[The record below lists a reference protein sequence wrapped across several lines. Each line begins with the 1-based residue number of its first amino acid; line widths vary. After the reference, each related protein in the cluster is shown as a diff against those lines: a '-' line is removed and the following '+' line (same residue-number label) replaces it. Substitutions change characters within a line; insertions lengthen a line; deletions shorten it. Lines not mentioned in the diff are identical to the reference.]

1 MGTSRFEP
9 GMVIDNFRLEQ
20 HIHEGSMA
28 TLWRVARPEGGQ
40 PLMMKMPLLREGDD
54 PAAIVGFE
62 VEQMIMPIL
71 SGVHVPRFIGAGDF
85 SKQPYIVMELI
96 PGSSLRARLDEA
108 PLGAEEVAAI
118 GTRVAIALHDLHSQ
132 HVIHFDLKPSNVM
145 FRDSGEAVLIDFG
158 LARHDRLPD
167 LLAEQ
172 FRLPMGTGPYISP
185 EQVLR
190 VRNDPR
196 SDLFALGVSLYHLA
210 TATRPFG
217 VPTTLH
223 GLRRRL
229 YRDPVP
235 PRALSASCPR
245 WLQEIILR
253 CLEVD
258 PRRRYETAAHLAF
271 ELQHPEQIALT
282 ARAQRLV
289 QDGALTVAKRWF
301 RTLGAEPDSR
311 QSAASQLLSAPIVV
325 VAVDLTQVSE
335 ALAAA
340 LLSTARNVLET
351 QPGARLACITVLR
364 TSRIAVDFNVDE
376 QGRNLR
382 VMRLVELK
390 HWARLL
396 GISEGKITY
405 HVLEGPDPA
414 RVIVDFADSNRVD
427 HIVIGARGSSA
438 LRRYLGSV
446 SSQVVAEANCSV
458 TVVRT
463 PDGARSPDAEAVSR
477 PNAGLRE

>member
-1 MGTSRFEP
+1 MVASHLQP
-9 GMVIDNFRLEQ
+9 GMVIDGFRLDEQ
-20 HIHEGSMA
+20 LHKGSMA

-40 PLMMKMPLLREGDD
+40 PLVMKMPLLREGDD

-62 VEQMIMPIL
+62 VEQMILPIL
-71 SGVHVPRFIGAGDF
+71 SGLHVPRLIACGDF
-85 SKQPYIVMELI
+85 SEQPYIVMELV
-96 PGSSLRARLDEA
+96 PGRSLRARLDEA
-108 PLGAEEVAAI
+108 PLRAEEVAAI
-118 GTRVAIALHDLHSQ
+118 GARVALALHDLHSQ

-145 FRDSGEAVLIDFG
+145 FRESGEAVLIDFG

-172 FRLPMGTGPYISP
+172 FRVPMGTGPYISP

-190 VRNDPR
+190 VRNEPR
-196 SDLFALGVSLYHLA
+196 SDLFALGVVLYHLT

-217 VPTTLH
+217 APTTIR

-235 PRALSASCPR
+235 PCVRTTNCPS
-245 WLQEIILR
+245 WLQEVILR

-258 PRRRYETAAHLAF
+258 PRQRYETAAHLAF
-271 ELQHPEQIALT
+271 ELQHPEQIRLT
-282 ARAQRLV
+282 ARGQRLDR
-289 QDGALTVAKRWF
+289 DGALAVAKRWF

-311 QSAASQLLSAPIVV
+311 QSAATQLSSAPIVV
-325 VAVDLTQVSE
+325 VAVDLTQASE
-335 ALAAA
+335 ALATA
-340 LLSTARNVLET
+340 LLVTARSVLET
-351 QPGARLACITVLR
+351 QPGARLACVTVLK
-364 TSRIAVDFNVDE
+364 TSRIAMDLTVDE
-376 QGRNLR
+376 EGRNLR

-390 HWARLL
+390 HWARPL
-396 GISEGKITY
+396 GITEGKITY
-405 HVLEGPDPA
+405 HVLEGPDPG
-414 RVIVDFADSNRVD
+414 RTIIDFAESNRVD

-446 SSQVVAEANCSV
+446 SSQVVAEATCSV

-463 PDGARSPDAEAVSR
+463 QDGARSR
-477 PNAGLRE
+477 T

>member
-1 MGTSRFEP
+1 MVASRLQPGT
-9 GMVIDNFRLEQ
+9 VIDGFRLEQ

-28 TLWRVARPEGGQ
+28 TLWRVLHPDSEQR
-40 PLMMKMPLLREGDD
+40 LVMKMPLIREGDD

-85 SKQPYIVMELI
+85 SEQPYIVMELV

-108 PLGAEEVAAI
+108 PLPAEEVAAI
-118 GTRVAIALHDLHSQ
+118 GAKVAIALHDLHSQ
-132 HVIHFDLKPSNVM
+132 HVIHFDLKPSNIM
-145 FRDSGEAVLIDFG
+145 FRHSGEAVLIDFG

-196 SDLFALGVSLYHLA
+196 SDLFALGVILFHLG

-235 PRALSASCPR
+235 PRARTPR
-245 WLQEIILR
+245 FPGWLQEVILR
-253 CLEVD
+253 CLEVE

-271 ELQHPEQIALT
+271 ELQHPEQIVLT
-282 ARAQRLV
+282 ARAERLA
-289 QDGALTVAKRWF
+289 QDGPLTVARRWF

-311 QSAASQLLSAPIVV
+311 QSAASQLLSAPIVA

-340 LLSTARNVLET
+340 LLSTARRVLET

-364 TSRIAVDFNVDE
+364 TSRLAMDAHVDE

-390 HWARLL
+390 HWARIL
-396 GISEGKITY
+396 GISDGKITY
-405 HVLEGPDPA
+405 HVLEGSDPA
-414 RVIVDFADSNRVD
+414 RVIIDFAESNRVD

-463 PDGARSPDAEAVSR
+463 LDRSGTKNVGTSPRDVLEV
-477 PNAGLRE
+477 PP

>member
-1 MGTSRFEP
+1 MVTSRLEP
-9 GMVIDNFRLEQ
+9 GMLIDGFRLEK
-20 HIHEGSMA
+20 HIHQGSMA
-28 TLWRVARPEGGQ
+28 TLWHVARPEDGQ
-40 PLMMKMPLLREGDD
+40 ALVMKMPLLRGGDD

-71 SGVHVPRFIGAGDF
+71 TGVHVPRFVASGDF
-85 SKQPYIVMELI
+85 SEQPYIVMELI
-96 PGSSLRARLDEA
+96 AGRTLRARLDEA
-108 PLGAEEVAAI
+108 PLPAEEVAAI
-118 GTRVAIALHDLHSQ
+118 GSKVAIALHDLHTQ

-145 FRDSGEAVLIDFG
+145 FRESGEAVLIDFG

-190 VRNDPR
+190 IRNDPR
-196 SDLFALGVSLYHLA
+196 SDLFALGVTLYHLA
-210 TATRPFG
+210 TANRPFG

-235 PRALSASCPR
+235 PRGRNASCPP
-245 WLQEIILR
+245 WLQEVILR

-271 ELQHPEQIALT
+271 DLQHPEQMALT
-282 ARAQRLV
+282 GRAQRLS
-289 QDGALTVAKRWF
+289 QDRTLTVARRWL
-301 RTLGAEPDSR
+301 RTLGTEPDSR
-311 QSAASQLLSAPIVV
+311 QSASRQLSSAPIVV
-325 VAVDLTQVSE
+325 VTVDLTQVSE
-335 ALAAA
+335 PLATA
-340 LLSTARNVLET
+340 LLLTARSVLET
-351 QPGARLACITVLR
+351 QPGARLACITVLK
-364 TSRIAVDFNVDE
+364 TSRISVDVNVDE
-376 QGRNLR
+376 QGRSLR

-390 HWARLL
+390 HWARPL

-414 RVIVDFADSNRVD
+414 RTIIEFAETNRVD

-446 SSQVVAEANCSV
+446 SSQVVAEAGCSV

-463 PDGARSPDAEAVSR
+463 PDGAESR
-477 PNAGLRE
+477 T